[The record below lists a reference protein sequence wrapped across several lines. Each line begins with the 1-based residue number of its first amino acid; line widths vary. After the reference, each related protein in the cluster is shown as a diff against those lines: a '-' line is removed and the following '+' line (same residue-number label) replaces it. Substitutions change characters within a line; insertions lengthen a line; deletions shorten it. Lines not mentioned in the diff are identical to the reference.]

1 MDAVSKAIR
10 DISEALKQKSENSAG
25 ISADTISDLVSAI
38 IAEPNRKKRQ
48 RLIKDFTA
56 RHKDAAD
63 FLAQNE
69 ELINAEAEAALI
81 RAAVGGTHTEREISY
96 KGGRKSV
103 KTKRIT
109 TQPNMAALGML
120 LKNRMPDKYSDHPQG
135 EIEIEDVSGVKEDI
149 ENAEEIAA
157 EDEGG

>member
-1 MDAVSKAIR
+1 MDAASKALR
-10 DISEALKQKSENSAG
+10 DIFEALESAKKEE
-25 ISADTISDLVSAI
+25 SDVSTDTLNDLLTAI
-38 IAEPNRKKRQ
+38 ISEPSRKKRQ

-120 LKNRMPDKYSDHPQG
+120 LKNRMPDKYSDDPQG

>member
-1 MDAVSKAIR
+1 MDAASKALK
-10 DISEALKQKSENSAG
+10 DIFEAIESAKKEETDV
-25 ISADTISDLVSAI
+25 SADTLNDLLTAI
-38 IAEPNRKKRQ
+38 ISEPSRKKRQ

-109 TQPNMAALGML
+109 TQPNIAALGML

-149 ENAEEIAA
+149 ENAEEVAA

>member
-1 MDAVSKAIR
+1 MDAASKALR
-10 DISEALKQKSENSAG
+10 DIFEALESSKKEESDVST
-25 ISADTISDLVSAI
+25 DTLNDLLTAI
-38 IAEPNRKKRQ
+38 ISEPSRKKRQ

-109 TQPNMAALGML
+109 TQPNMAALGMV
-120 LKNRMPDKYSDHPQG
+120 LKNRMPDKYSDDPQG

>member
-1 MDAVSKAIR
+1 MDAASKALR
-10 DISEALKQKSENSAG
+10 DIFEAIESAKKED
-25 ISADTISDLVSAI
+25 SDVSTDTLNDLLTAI
-38 IAEPNRKKRQ
+38 ISEPNRKKRKQ
-48 RLIKDFTA
+48 LIKDFTA

-120 LKNRMPDKYSDHPQG
+120 LKNRMPDKYSDDPQG

-149 ENAEEIAA
+149 ENAEEVAA

>member
-1 MDAVSKAIR
+1 MDAASKALR
-10 DISEALKQKSENSAG
+10 DIFEALESAKKEDADV
-25 ISADTISDLVSAI
+25 SADTLNDLLTAI
-38 IAEPNRKKRQ
+38 ISEPNRKKRQ
-48 RLIKDFTA
+48 KIIKDFTA

-120 LKNRMPDKYSDHPQG
+120 LKNRMPDKYSDDPQG

>member
-1 MDAVSKAIR
+1 MDAASKALR
-10 DISEALKQKSENSAG
+10 DIFEALESAKKEE
-25 ISADTISDLVSAI
+25 SDVSTDTLNDLLSAI
-38 IAEPNRKKRQ
+38 IAEPSRKKRQ

-120 LKNRMPDKYSDHPQG
+120 LKNRMPDKYSDDPQG

-149 ENAEEIAA
+149 ENAEEVAA